1 MAKAVLPAGYDDPRA
16 DEPSEIELKEPWIA
30 ALLAW
35 LVPGL
40 GHLYQGR
47 TGKGL
52 LFFICVLGTFVFG
65 FTIGE
70 MKVVYAS
77 SPGDEPWRW
86 QYYCQLG
93 VGLPAL
99 PAMVQRGRGEHPHP
113 ILGEFMAPPS
123 QRPQRFQ
130 DDSGN
135 WTTQPN
141 ELATWTVAMHPRYE
155 LGTVY
160 TVIAG
165 LLNLLVIC
173 DAYAG
178 PLVIHPRHKNRR
190 SRADEAEEKTSEGQ
204 RMPDAAT
211 PVI

>member
-1 MAKAVLPAGYDDPRA
+1 MAKAILPAAYNQPTLDAPL
-16 DEPSEIELKEPWIA
+16 EIELKQPWLA

-47 TGKGL
+47 VGKGV
-52 LFFICVLGTFVFG
+52 LFFVCVFGTFLFG
-65 FTIGE
+65 FLIGDK
-70 MKVVYAS
+70 KVVYAS

-99 PAMVQRGRGEHPHP
+99 PALVQRGRADMPPHP
-113 ILGEFMAPPS
+113 ILGTLMQPPS
-123 QRPQRFQ
+123 RQPQEIT
-130 DDSGN
+130 DASGN
-135 WTTQPN
+135 VAFQPN
-141 ELATWTVAMHPRYE
+141 ELAAWTVQMHPRYE

-165 LLNLLVIC
+165 LLNILVIC

-178 PLVIHPRHKNRR
+178 PLVLGSKK
-190 SRADEAEEKTSEGQ
+190 EEKEAPPGDLTKPE
-204 RMPDAAT
+204 
-211 PVI
+211 

>member
-1 MAKAVLPAGYDDPRA
+1 MAKALLPAGYHSPQF
-16 DEPSEIELKEPWIA
+16 DEPLEIELKQPWIA

-35 LVPGL
+35 LLPGM

-52 LFFICVLGTFVFG
+52 LFFFCVFGTFLFG
-65 FTIGE
+65 LAIGQR
-70 MKVVYAS
+70 KVVYAS

-99 PAMVQRGRGEHPHP
+99 PALVQRGRADAPPHP
-113 ILGEFMAPPS
+113 LLGDFMKPPS
-123 QRPQRFQ
+123 KAPQTWI

-135 WTTQPN
+135 ETTQPN
-141 ELATWTVAMHPRYE
+141 ELAKWTVEMHPRYE
-155 LGTVY
+155 IGTVY

-165 LLNLLVIC
+165 LLNILVIC

-178 PLVIHPRHKNRR
+178 PLVLLPRPKK
-190 SRADEAEEKTSEGQ
+190 SPAGGVGEQSPG
-204 RMPDAAT
+204 
-211 PVI
+211 